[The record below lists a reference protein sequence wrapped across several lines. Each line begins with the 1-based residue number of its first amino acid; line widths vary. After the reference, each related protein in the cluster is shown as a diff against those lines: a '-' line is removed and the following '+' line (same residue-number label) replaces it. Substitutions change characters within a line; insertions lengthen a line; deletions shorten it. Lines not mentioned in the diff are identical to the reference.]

1 VTPLQ
6 KIAMGLLLVLLDV
19 SFKGY
24 DAVPDLAGWIL
35 VVLGLIG
42 LRPRL
47 ANTDTLLWLAAIAG
61 IVSGALF
68 LPELSGRL
76 QDSTE
81 WLLSLPQLVFSVL
94 LCTAVADLSEHE
106 DRRASA
112 RFLLLRWFFVAL
124 AVLPVALYGGHVE
137 ALVVPLAVLSVAA
150 NVYLIVLLFTVS
162 RKAYALT

>member
-1 VTPLQ
+1 MTPLQ

-19 SFKGY
+19 PFAGY

-42 LRPRL
+42 LRARL
-47 ANTDTLLWLAAIAG
+47 ANTDTLLWLAAIAA

-68 LPELSGRL
+68 LPEVNQQLPE
-76 QDSTE
+76 STE
-81 WLLSLPQLVFSVL
+81 WLLSLPQLAFSVL
-94 LCTAVADLSEHE
+94 LCNAVAGLSEDE
-106 DRRASA
+106 DRRTSG
-112 RFLLLRWFFVAL
+112 RLRLLRWLFVAL
-124 AVLPVALYGGHVE
+124 AVLPVALYGGGVK
-137 ALVVPLAVLSVAA
+137 ALEVPLAVLAVAA